1 MLNVEKKKINLQASS
16 GSRRNNKI
24 KNKPRRKEYNN
35 IRSYKDMWRK
45 TSANAFIIGH
55 KNTYHCHICKLAFH
69 KMKNNIK
76 LRGTKQI

>member
-16 GSRRNNKI
+16 GSRRNNK
-24 KNKPRRKEYNN
+24 KKPRRKEYNN

-69 KMKNNIK
+69 KMKNIK